1 MLAEEHTAEID
12 YRPGKA
18 RQTYRMVILRKRIRV
33 RQGQLLLDDEIRY
46 FFYVTTS
53 PRDDSAPPPWSE
65 RTTPGVM
72 RRT

>member
-65 RTTPGVM
+65 RTTPGVI